1 MYIVSI
7 YLNIVID
14 LYRAKDEHIQR
25 SGLSGQS
32 LNCEMWGAYCSV
44 AEDASFLW
52 HGAVLLGYCPAFQ
65 RIVKPSSSGPC
76 SPGRYFKRPE
86 VCIQLLLTHFRM
98 CPHFSL
104 CFITC
109 RHNNK
114 ATFLLRIW
122 LFLWYKILLEK
133 LVVTQLLTK
142 SLPCM
147 EQKGASGCIK
157 NSVILQEK
165 AQLIKTLEVYK
176 EVHVVNY
183 QCCYWT
189 KSLTY

>member
-1 MYIVSI
+1 MSVSTWILLWICIEHKMNTFREVAGLDKVWIVR
-7 YLNIVID
+7 YEVL
-14 LYRAKDEHIQR
+14 
-25 SGLSGQS
+25 
-32 LNCEMWGAYCSV
+32 M
-44 AEDASFLW
+44 
-52 HGAVLLGYCPAFQ
+52 AVLLKMQVLSDMVLCCWASVQHFRGFLE
-65 RIVKPSSSGPC
+65 PSSSGSC

-86 VCIQLLLTHFRM
+86 VCIQLFLTHFRM
-98 CPHFSL
+98 CPQFSL

-122 LFLWYKILLEK
+122 LFLWYKILPEK

-142 SLPCM
+142 TLPYM
-147 EQKGASGCIK
+147 EQKGASGCIQS
-157 NSVILQEK
+157 SVILQEK

-176 EVHVVNY
+176 EVGIVNY
-183 QCCYWT
+183 LCRYWT